1 MRPRVLI
8 ICDREVER
16 DSIRVLVGTMG
27 CLWVVAANLKEALE
41 VLNRE
46 AVSVTILDSQCALP
60 DADPEERAL
69 REILVRLPG
78 RLLMLTDEAGSPFSG
93 HLVAK
98 YSLPYVQRDRLA
110 KDLWGCMEQLL
121 HPRRAFPRI
130 IEAARLILD
139 SFLQPLPSGVRH
151 SQGDERHL
159 VYEAE
164 SFVVDLSIEH
174 IPSTNHISL
183 LGQILRKDKP
193 DLPLNDVRV
202 VLQGQK
208 GPLEL
213 EVTNDS
219 GEFSFEITREP
230 SVVLEIDDR
239 PNHCVTLVSPELR
252 WNFG

>member
-1 MRPRVLI
+1 
-8 ICDREVER
+8 
-16 DSIRVLVGTMG
+16 MG
-27 CLWVVAANLKEALE
+27 CQWVVGSNLKEALE

-46 AVSVTILDSQCALP
+46 AISVAILDSRCALA
-60 DADPEERAL
+60 DGDPEDRAL

-78 RLLMLTDEAGSPFSG
+78 RVLTLTDEPRSPGSNN
-93 HLVAK
+93 LVAK

-121 HPRRAFPRI
+121 HPRMIFPRI

-139 SFLQPLPSGVRH
+139 SFLQPLPAGVRH

-164 SFVVDLSIEH
+164 SLVVDLSIEH

-202 VLQGQK
+202 VLQGQR

-213 EVTNDS
+213 EVTNES
-219 GEFSFEITREP
+219 GEFSFEIGREP
-230 SVVLEIDDR
+230 NVMLEIDDR

-252 WNFG
+252 WGYG